1 MEYRLELDTIET
13 DMSTLSGDT
22 DKEVAD
28 VQCVNVT

>member
-22 DKEVAD
+22 DEEVAD